1 MGRSILAA
9 LLLAAPCFCWQDK
22 PTPPP
27 AQDKLKTER
36 PEPPKP
42 EKYVPPPEED
52 ESVAT
57 PTYAFNPVQSNKEV
71 DVGDQYFKK
80 GNYRAALGRYREALK
95 WNDENARAWLRL
107 GEASEKARDR
117 QAAKDAYAK
126 YLTLAADAK
135 NAPEIRKRL
144 DKLK

>member
-9 LLLAAPCFCWQDK
+9 LLLVAPCFGFQDK
-22 PTPPP
+22 QTAPP
-27 AQDKLKTER
+27 AQDQLKTER
-36 PEPPKP
+36 PQPPKP
-42 EKYVPPPEED
+42 DKYAPPPEED

-71 DVGDQYFKK
+71 DVGDQYLKK
-80 GNYRAALGRYREALK
+80 GNYRAAVGRYREALK

-107 GEASEKARDR
+107 GEASEKARDPKS
-117 QAAKDAYAK
+117 AKDAYTK

-135 NAPEIRKRL
+135 NAPEIRKKL
-144 DKLK
+144 AKLK